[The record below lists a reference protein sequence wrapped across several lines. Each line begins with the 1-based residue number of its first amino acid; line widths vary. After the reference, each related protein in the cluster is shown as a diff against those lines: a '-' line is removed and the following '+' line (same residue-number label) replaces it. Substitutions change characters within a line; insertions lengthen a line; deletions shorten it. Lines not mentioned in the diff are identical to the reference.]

1 MKKDIKIAKGR
12 FAVIKIN
19 GKIMQTVEATS
30 GIRIEGGDNC
40 EIVSKTESQLTAAE
54 KGKMKVKDKLKKGK

>member
-19 GKIMQTVEATS
+19 GKIMQTVEVVKAL
-30 GIRIEGGDNC
+30 RIEGGDDV
-40 EIVSKTESQLTAAE
+40 EVVSKTKSQLTKAE
-54 KGKMKVKDKLKKGK
+54 TDKIKQK

>member
-19 GKIMQTVEATS
+19 GKIMQTIEATT

-40 EIVSKTESQLTAAE
+40 EIASKTESQMTSAE

>member
-1 MKKDIKIAKGR
+1 MKKDIKVNKGR

-30 GIRIEGGDNC
+30 AIRIEGGDNC
-40 EIVSKTESQLTAAE
+40 EIASKTKSQLTGLELAAT
-54 KGKMKVKDKLKKGK
+54 KKAQ